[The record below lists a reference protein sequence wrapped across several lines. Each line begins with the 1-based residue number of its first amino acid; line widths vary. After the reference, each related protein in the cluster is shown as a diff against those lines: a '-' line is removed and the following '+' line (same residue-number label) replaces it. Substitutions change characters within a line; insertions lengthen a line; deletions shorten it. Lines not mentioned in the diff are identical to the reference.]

1 MKDELRRLAVLLALS
16 STLSGCY
23 ESDFPLGPVAEAS
36 IDPRFL
42 GSWRCVQV
50 EQNESAAM
58 VLTALPFDEKQ
69 YYVGLAAEG
78 EATLHYRA
86 YGTTVKGTA
95 LLNIQ
100 ELEPDRQP
108 AERKWSFVRPS
119 LLKPNV
125 LQVEIVREEPFQNVE
140 PSAKAVREIVE
151 RMQGS
156 PELYEEYC
164 VCARVIEQEK

>member
-1 MKDELRRLAVLLALS
+1 MKDELTRLAVLLALS

-23 ESDFPLGPVAEAS
+23 ESDFPLGPLAEAT
-36 IDPRFL
+36 IDPRFI
-42 GSWRCVQV
+42 GNWRCVQV
-50 EQNESAAM
+50 EENESAAM
-58 VLTALPFDEKQ
+58 LLTALPFDEKQ

-78 EATLHYRA
+78 ETTLHYRA
-86 YGTTVKGTA
+86 YGSTVRGTT

-108 AERKWSFVRPS
+108 AERKWSFVRAS

-140 PSAKAVREIVE
+140 ASAKAVREVVE
-151 RMQGS
+151 RMHQS
-156 PELYEEYC
+156 PELYEDYC
-164 VCARVIEQEK
+164 VCARVMEQEK